1 MPDQI
6 SIDDAQGNLKDLIAG
21 LAPGAELVITDHE
34 QPIAKLVAEP
44 AKSASEQAK
53 RRGGQLKG
61 QIVIAPDFDQL
72 PDDIA
77 EAFGANE
84 G

>member
-1 MPDQI
+1 MSDQI
-6 SIDDAQGNLKDLIAG
+6 SIDDAQGKLKDLIAG

-44 AKSASEQAK
+44 AKQANEQVK

-77 EAFGANE
+77 ESFGASE